1 MQFGWFWRT
10 GSLETGS
17 WKRSNPLRALGSD
30 SLPRALTKAEAPG
43 EGFFFW
49 SPKEVFSTVGAFVQW
64 KILERDGQDDAELRR
79 GEGTCV
85 CVCVCVCVNGG
96 VCDEHSP
103 RWETRVA

>member
-1 MQFGWFWRT
+1 M
-10 GSLETGS
+10 
-17 WKRSNPLRALGSD
+17 
-30 SLPRALTKAEAPG
+30 
-43 EGFFFW
+43 
-49 SPKEVFSTVGAFVQW
+49 QW